1 MSSDSVIPHWSD
13 DVMPCLQVIT
23 PFPVGSVNPLPTKY
37 AIMRHFKCARGRP
50 KTHICV
56 IETHLRAPEANTAWG
71 RCKTVKEL
79 FRYRSWRVRGY
90 RKLCYLGGAETQRET
105 RMRTYR
111 IIAKQLRE
119 QPLEVVVILSTQVAH
134 LSVNNIPRVLLISVG
149 GAGMARRQQVF
160 TASQVGSLLDEDTEF
175 VFSGSDDDFDVD
187 LDEEFDPLESNHQSV
202 I

>member
-1 MSSDSVIPHWSD
+1 MIKHCICLKGVFIHLYMGLFCDNLLLVLPHLPFSFD
-13 DVMPCLQVIT
+13 IQSYSPDARSLCLI
-23 PFPVGSVNPLPTKY
+23 NPLPTKY

-134 LSVNNIPRVLLISVG
+134 LSVNNIPRALLISVG
-149 GAGMARRQQVF
+149 GAGMAAF
-160 TASQVGSLLDEDTEF
+160 TASQVR
-175 VFSGSDDDFDVD
+175 
-187 LDEEFDPLESNHQSV
+187 
-202 I
+202 